1 MSQVNQ
7 VGPSAVPHS
16 TTLPSIPPQL
26 AAQIDLLISLSLHA
40 WPALTLAVQNS
51 WGGQDSSDKRDWL
64 AGEVSS
70 LITSLPPQLHDVG
83 DLEEVLLQVMID
95 EFEVV
100 VDDDSAENVARQIWS
115 GVQKLQK
122 GETEELKQMWEKWE
136 EKRRKT
142 GGKEIS
148 GIVRGED
155 KDGDE
160 TDWDDEDYDDETEF
174 NGFPDRPDVNMDE
187 APPLVAKKEKVEPEI
202 DEDGFTKVVGK
213 KKR

>member
-1 MSQVNQ
+1 MSQVNKI
-7 VGPSAVPHS
+7 GPSTVPQPTTQPAV
-16 TTLPSIPPQL
+16 PPQL
-26 AAQIDLLISLSLHA
+26 AAQIDLLISLCLHG

-70 LITSLPPQLHDVG
+70 LIISSPPQLHDVG

-100 VDDDSAENVARQIWS
+100 VDDDSAENIARQIWS

-122 GETEELKQMWEKWE
+122 GETEELKQLWEKWE
-136 EKRRKT
+136 EKRRNT

-155 KDGDE
+155 KEGEE
-160 TDWDDEDYDDETEF
+160 TDWDDEDDEDEEEF
-174 NGFPDRPDVNMDE
+174 NGFPDRPDVSMAE
-187 APPLVAKKEKVEPEI
+187 AQQLSAKKEKIEPEI